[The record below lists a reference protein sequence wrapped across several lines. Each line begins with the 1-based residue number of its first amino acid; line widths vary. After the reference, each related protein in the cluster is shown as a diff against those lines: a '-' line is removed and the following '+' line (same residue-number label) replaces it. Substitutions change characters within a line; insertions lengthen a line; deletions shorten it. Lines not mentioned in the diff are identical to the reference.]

1 MQSYLKLAKYAL
13 LVKKEL
19 IGKVLLLVI
28 FTGAYITQAF
38 VTAKGILAVLTDAN
52 YQMGAKCLVVVAVC
66 FLIRAVILRF
76 RDGYSKRVAG
86 KLKAKMRSLLIEKL
100 MNLGP
105 AYLTD
110 RRSGKIQSLVTDGIE
125 YMEPFIVEY
134 LPQLATVILT
144 VIPLTAYV
152 VSINSSVGIL
162 MAVCIFFAV
171 FTPHLM
177 MPVVRKA
184 TIEYWR
190 GYAVLNAQ
198 YVDTMQGMTTL
209 KVFHAGKAKE
219 EELAKNS
226 EAFRVQQITNTTFS
240 LFSASIINMMMAAGA
255 ALSVGLA
262 AYLTY
267 TGSISKESLIVLLFV
282 GAECMRPIG
291 ELNTAWHASYLGFSV
306 SEEFLTVINEALTIT
321 EKEDAKESGIEN
333 LPEIEFKNVD
343 FMYPSTSKNVINDL
357 DLTIKP
363 GETVAIVGMSGSGK
377 STLINL
383 LLRFYDVNRGEL
395 KVNGT
400 NIKDYSLEYLRS
412 KIAVV
417 FQESYLFY
425 GTVAENLRIVK
436 PDATDEEIV
445 AAAKQANAHEF
456 IKELPQGY
464 DTLVGERGAT
474 LSGGQ
479 RQRLSIARAILKNSP
494 ILVLDE
500 ATSSVDAASEKI
512 IQETMENLTHKHTT
526 IIIAHRLST
535 IQNVNRILVFDKG
548 RLVQSGTHSELEK
561 QPGIYQKLIKAQ
573 KRSGEIDAA

>member
-1 MQSYLKLAKYAL
+1 
-13 LVKKEL
+13 
-19 IGKVLLLVI
+19 
-28 FTGAYITQAF
+28 
-38 VTAKGILAVLTDAN
+38 
-52 YQMGAKCLVVVAVC
+52 
-66 FLIRAVILRF
+66 
-76 RDGYSKRVAG
+76 
-86 KLKAKMRSLLIEKL
+86 
-100 MNLGP
+100 
-105 AYLTD
+105 
-110 RRSGKIQSLVTDGIE
+110 
-125 YMEPFIVEY
+125 
-134 LPQLATVILT
+134 
-144 VIPLTAYV
+144 
-152 VSINSSVGIL
+152 
-162 MAVCIFFAV
+162 
-171 FTPHLM
+171 
-177 MPVVRKA
+177 
-184 TIEYWR
+184 
-190 GYAVLNAQ
+190 
-198 YVDTMQGMTTL
+198 
-209 KVFHAGKAKE
+209 
-219 EELAKNS
+219 
-226 EAFRVQQITNTTFS
+226 
-240 LFSASIINMMMAAGA
+240 
-255 ALSVGLA
+255 
-262 AYLTY
+262 
-267 TGSISKESLIVLLFV
+267 
-282 GAECMRPIG
+282 
-291 ELNTAWHASYLGFSV
+291 
-306 SEEFLTVINEALTIT
+306 
-321 EKEDAKESGIEN
+321 
-333 LPEIEFKNVD
+333 
-343 FMYPSTSKNVINDL
+343 MYPSTSKNVINDL

>member
-19 IGKVLLLVI
+19 LGKVLLLVI

-38 VTAKGILAVLTDAN
+38 VTAKGILAILTNQD
-52 YQMGAKCLVVVAVC
+52 YRMGGICLVIVGIC
-66 FLIRAVILRF
+66 FLIRAFILRF

-100 MNLGP
+100 MDLGP

-110 RRSGKIQSLVTDGIE
+110 RRSGKLQSLVTDGVE

-134 LPQLATVILT
+134 IPQLITVVLT
-144 VIPLTAYV
+144 VIPLTFYV
-152 VSINSSVGIL
+152 CSINLKVGAI
-162 MAVCIFFAV
+162 MAVCIFFAI
-171 FTPHLM
+171 FMPHLM
-177 MPVVRKA
+177 MPIVRKS
-184 TIEYWR
+184 TVEYWR

-209 KVFHAGKAKE
+209 KVFHAGKMKE
-219 EELAKNS
+219 DELARNS
-226 EAFRVQQITNTTFS
+226 EAFRKQQITNTSFS
-240 LFSASIINMMMAAGA
+240 LFSSSTINMMMAAGA
-255 ALSVGLA
+255 TLSVGLA
-262 AYLTY
+262 SYLTY
-267 TGSISKESLIVLLFV
+267 QGQLSKESLIVLLFL

-291 ELNTAWHASYLGFSV
+291 ELNTAWHSSYLGFSV
-306 SEEFLTVINEALTIT
+306 SEEFLEVLGEKIVIT
-321 EKEDAKESGIEN
+321 EKEDAKRSGIET
-333 LPEIEFKNVD
+333 LPEIKFNQVD
-343 FMYPSTSKNVINDL
+343 FAYPSTSKNVINQL
-357 DLTIKP
+357 DLTIRP

-383 LLRFYDVNRGEL
+383 LLRFYDVNRGSV
-395 KVNGT
+395 KINGT
-400 NIKDYSLEYLRS
+400 DIRDYSLEYLRN

-425 GTVAENLRIVK
+425 GSVAENLRMVK

-445 AAAKQANAHEF
+445 HAAKMANAHEF
-456 IKELPQGY
+456 IMELPDGY

-479 RQRLSIARAILKNSP
+479 RQRLSIARAILKNAP

-512 IQETMENLTHKHTT
+512 IQETMENLMHQHTT
-526 IIIAHRLST
+526 IVIAHRLST

-548 RLVQSGTHSELEK
+548 RLVQMGTHSELSK